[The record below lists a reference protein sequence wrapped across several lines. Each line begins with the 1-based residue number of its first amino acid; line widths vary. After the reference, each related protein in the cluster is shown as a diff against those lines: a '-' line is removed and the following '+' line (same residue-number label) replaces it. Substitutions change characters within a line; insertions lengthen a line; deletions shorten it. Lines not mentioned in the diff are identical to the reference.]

1 MCSGEKREDEE
12 KEEARRAVDGSGGC
26 GGRPRRRVAEGR
38 RGWNRRL
45 VGYVLAGALAA
56 AERGLAAYLN
66 PYEEMCVRRRESHF
80 VIIAMTYRSYGLTD
94 GETLHVSQSGL
105 KNI

>member
-56 AERGLAAYLN
+56 AERGLAACISIHTRKCACAD
-66 PYEEMCVRRRESHF
+66 ERV
-80 VIIAMTYRSYGLTD
+80 
-94 GETLHVSQSGL
+94 TLS
-105 KNI
+105 